1 MNSDSTRIPQTT
13 SGTTLEPR
21 SLPEII
27 DQIVDELGNPGARP
41 EVAQAIERSFD
52 FFRRYGPLFAR
63 AAKAALAANAKGIT
77 DSIAAFEAKLAAA
90 SPLLDDFLFTPPWA
104 RGKVISADV
113 LLAMKTACRDAVLE
127 PLRQM
132 RQDCERILA
141 DEARE
146 GRPGP
151 EIDRAQRHC
160 AILAYDLMGVH
171 SKRPITGY
179 ADGHYCCTASLLFEA
194 LTGQAEVDF
203 KRHCNFVMK
212 DRPRLVSQPNG
223 YKLPLEAATAMKEHR
238 RLVSQRNGYKLP
250 PRKRRTCP

>member
-1 MNSDSTRIPQTT
+1 M
-13 SGTTLEPR
+13 EPR

-132 RQDCERILA
+132 RQDLKESRLMKRGKGDLVRDRSGAKALRDTGIRSNGRSFQ
-141 DEARE
+141 EANYWLR
-146 GRPGP
+146 
-151 EIDRAQRHC
+151 
-160 AILAYDLMGVH
+160 
-171 SKRPITGY
+171 
-179 ADGHYCCTASLLFEA
+179 
-194 LTGQAEVDF
+194 
-203 KRHCNFVMK
+203 
-212 DRPRLVSQPNG
+212 
-223 YKLPLEAATAMKEHR
+223 
-238 RLVSQRNGYKLP
+238 
-250 PRKRRTCP
+250 